1 MVTAARFRSLK
12 GKRKISM
19 LTAYDY
25 LTARILETAAIDMIL
40 VGDSMGTT
48 ILGYPTTL
56 PVSMDIMV
64 AHTAAVK
71 RGAPNTM
78 VVADM
83 PFLSYGISDE
93 EAIRHAGRFLK
104 EAGADAVKLEGGKEI
119 APLVT
124 RMVSLGI
131 PVMGHIGLRPQQV
144 LKAGYQIAGKTD
156 ADIEALI
163 EDARALETAGVFSLV
178 LEGTTEEA
186 ARLITDMLT
195 IPTIGIGAGRYTD
208 GQVLV
213 ITDMLG
219 YDPEHSYRHNK
230 RYANLHE
237 IIFNAVLQYKQEVE
251 NGTFPTED
259 HVFHHKGGEK

>member
-1 MVTAARFRSLK
+1 MVTASRIRALK

-25 LTARILETAAIDMIL
+25 LVARILEAAAIDMIL
-40 VGDSMGTT
+40 VGDSLGTT
-48 ILGYPTTL
+48 VLGYSTTL

-64 AHTAAVK
+64 AHVAAVK

-83 PFLSYGISDE
+83 PFLSYGVSDSE
-93 EAIRHAGRFLK
+93 SLVNAGRFLK

-119 APLVT
+119 APLVEK
-124 RMVSLGI
+124 MVSLGI

-156 ADIEALI
+156 ADIEKLS
-163 EDARALETAGVFSLV
+163 EDARALENAGAFCLV

-186 ARLITDMLT
+186 ARLITDMLA

-219 YDPEHSYRHNK
+219 LAPDQSYRHNK
-230 RYANLHE
+230 VYAHLYDT
-237 IIFNAVLQYKQEVE
+237 IFSAVVQYKEEVE
-251 NGTFPTED
+251 KGIFPSEEN
-259 HVFHHKGGEK
+259 VFHQK

>member
-1 MVTAARFRSLK
+1 MVTAARIRGLK

-25 LTARILETAAIDMIL
+25 LTARILEAAAIDIIL

-48 ILGYPTTL
+48 ILGYPTTI

-64 AHTAAVK
+64 AHVAAVK

-83 PFLSYGISDE
+83 PFLSYGVSDE
-93 EAIRHAGRFLK
+93 EAIRNAGRFLK
-104 EAGADAVKLEGGKEI
+104 EGGADAVKLEGGREFASLIEK
-119 APLVT
+119 
-124 RMVSLGI
+124 MVSLGI

-144 LKAGYQIAGKTD
+144 LKTGYQIAGKTD
-156 ADIEALI
+156 TEIEQLSQ
-163 EDARALETAGVFSLV
+163 DAKALENAGIFSLV

-186 ARLITDMLT
+186 ARLITDMVS

-219 YDPEHSYRHNK
+219 YEPETNYKHNK
-230 RYANLHE
+230 TYANLYDT
-237 IIFNAVLQYKQEVE
+237 IFGAVVRYKEEVE
-251 NGTFPTED
+251 NGNFPTED
-259 HVFHHKGGEK
+259 NVFHQK

>member
-1 MVTAARFRSLK
+1 MVTAARIRSLK

-25 LTARILETAAIDMIL
+25 LTARILEAASIDIIL

-48 ILGYPTTL
+48 VLGYPTTI

-64 AHTAAVK
+64 PHVAAVK
-71 RGAPNTM
+71 RGAPHTM

-83 PFLSYGISDE
+83 PFLSYGLSEE
-93 EAIRHAGRFLK
+93 EAIRNAGRFLK
-104 EAGADAVKLEGGKEI
+104 EGNADAIKLEGGREI
-119 APLVT
+119 VPLIEK
-124 RMVSLGI
+124 MVSLGI

-144 LKAGYQIAGKTD
+144 LKVGYQIAGKND
-156 ADIEALI
+156 KEIEELS
-163 EDARALETAGVFSLV
+163 EDAKILENAGIFSLV
-178 LEGTTEEA
+178 LEDTTEEA
-186 ARLITDMLT
+186 ARLITDMLS

-219 YDPEHSYRHNK
+219 YNPEINYKHNK
-230 RYANLHE
+230 TYVNLYNT
-237 IIFNAVLQYKQEVE
+237 IFNAAVQYKEEVE
-251 NGTFPTED
+251 KGLFPAEEN
-259 HVFHHKGGEK
+259 VFHQK